1 MASKSSDP
9 LESAKQL
16 CRDASELRAAAR
28 DAVSDFFS
36 SSLVNVGDQT
46 TRPLQ
51 RFFGI
56 VNRFGEQ

>member
-28 DAVSDFFS
+28 DAVDDSKEAIARSRRLAADIHERK
-36 SSLVNVGDQT
+36 GKKIAQPI
-46 TRPLQ
+46 R
-51 RFFGI
+51 
-56 VNRFGEQ
+56 